1 MIISI
6 INVFVFSLFKIH
18 ICFGYIVLFDFS
30 SSIERQ
36 KAMGKEKS
44 MKIALLH
51 PDLGIGGAER
61 LMVDIALAL
70 QKQGHTVDMYARV
83 RFIWRPVS

>member
-1 MIISI
+1 
-6 INVFVFSLFKIH
+6 
-18 ICFGYIVLFDFS
+18 
-30 SSIERQ
+30 
-36 KAMGKEKS
+36 MGKEKS

-70 QKQGHTVDMYARV
+70 QKQGHMVDMYARI
-83 RFIWRPVS
+83 RFI

>member
-1 MIISI
+1 MCLYFPCLRFIFVSDTSCYSI
-6 INVFVFSLFKIH
+6 
-18 ICFGYIVLFDFS
+18 FS

-70 QKQGHTVDMYARV
+70 QKQGHTVDMYARI
-83 RFIWRPVS
+83 RFI

>member
-1 MIISI
+1 
-6 INVFVFSLFKIH
+6 
-18 ICFGYIVLFDFS
+18 
-30 SSIERQ
+30 
-36 KAMGKEKS
+36 MGKEKS

-70 QKQGHTVDMYARV
+70 QKQGHTVDMYARI